1 MPEETTAPETAAS
14 EVLEPSE
21 ARPEDIF
28 ESQTGG
34 GLPLEGYDSLNRSSG
49 EREAERVERRGNR
62 ALTRAKTRTAKH
74 PETLRRQARSRSL
87 LLSSTLSVNVV

>member
-1 MPEETTAPETAAS
+1 MPEDTTAPETAAT

-34 GLPLEGYDSLNRSSG
+34 GLPLEDCDSLNVRQVSEKLNESSVEEI
-49 EREAERVERRGNR
+49 ERLRGRKQEPPNPLRRLDARLEAE
-62 ALTRAKTRTAKH
+62 A
-74 PETLRRQARSRSL
+74 
-87 LLSSTLSVNVV
+87 SS

>member
-1 MPEETTAPETAAS
+1 VPEDTTAPETAAT

-34 GLPLEGYDSLNRSSG
+34 GLPLEDYDSLNVRQMSKKLNELG
-49 EREAERVERRGNR
+49 VE
-62 ALTRAKTRTAKH
+62 
-74 PETLRRQARSRSL
+74 
-87 LLSSTLSVNVV
+87 